1 MGKTTDDF
9 DDDVLEILR
18 QFNSGDDI
26 LDNLDANDTPVAE
39 QLNEAIIGAESC
51 LETHQDML
59 NQLKALREKR
69 AIQQGNPKCSVCG
82 EVQIE
87 TSSGPVCKNGH
98 GGAPPA
104 DVPPDSVEFINSCR
118 YVSYSDIKE
127 QVFSAFED
135 FDVDEF
141 EQHLGTR
148 ANWGSNSMSMV
159 NLRDFC
165 DSIREVG
172 TTTDEEAEEIVLKVG
187 KIVPYDVFIEMESQ

>member
-1 MGKTTDDF
+1 M
-9 DDDVLEILR
+9 DVLR
-18 QFNSGDDI
+18 QFNAGEDI
-26 LDNLDANDTPVAE
+26 LDNLDANDVPVAE
-39 QLNEAIIGAESC
+39 QLTEAINYAESV
-51 LETHQDML
+51 LETDKAML
-59 NQLKALREKR
+59 KQLTDLREKR
-69 AIQQGNPKCSVCG
+69 AIQRGNPKCGVCG

-104 DVPPDSVEFINSCR
+104 DVPPDTVEFINSCR

-127 QVFSAFED
+127 HVFSAFED
-135 FDVDEF
+135 FDTDEF
-141 EQHLGTR
+141 EEILGNR
-148 ANWGSNSMSMV
+148 ATWGNNSMSMV